1 MKKLRDIFP
10 GIPISED
17 MGVGA
22 IGGGGGGQLT
32 TQAVQSFDPVMTA
45 KPLRRKKL
53 KCINKTK

>member
-1 MKKLRDIFP
+1 MKKLRDIF
-10 GIPISED
+10 PISED

-53 KCINKTK
+53 KRINKTK